1 MPGKVTRGTV
11 VEVNLDPII
20 GREISKSRPCVVIQ
34 NDFGNAASHCT
45 IVAAISGAEHH
56 PKPLPFFAFIPK
68 GEAGLTKDSYVLAN
82 QIRTVHEK
90 RSVKTYGRVGERTL
104 IKRCGLACHCSSLA
118 GAVGI

>member
-20 GREISKSRPCVVIQ
+20 GHEISKSRPCVVIQ
-34 NDFGNAASHCT
+34 NDVGNSASHCT

-56 PKPLPFFAFIPK
+56 PKSLPFFAFIPK
-68 GEAGLTKDSYVLAN
+68 GEAVLTKDSYALAN

-90 RSVKTYGRVGERTL
+90 RFVKIYSRVAKEVMKEIDKALR
-104 IKRCGLACHCSSLA
+104 ISQSL
-118 GAVGI
+118 